1 MSKVTL
7 GSRKGSPPEGVLLK
21 ERFKRPAT
29 AAVLLLHGVGLIGL
43 TLPQTRQLFLMLTP
57 FHLLLVSFLL
67 FALDGNS
74 PLQVMGYLL
83 VAGGIGFGAEVVGI
97 QQGWLFGTYS
107 YGAVLG
113 PAAWGVPFL
122 IGLNWAMLAYLAT
135 GLLLPLRLPLT
146 QKVVLAALLLTGLD
160 ACMEPAAVGLG
171 FWHWPAGYV
180 PGQNYLGW
188 TLTGLPVCLSRFL
201 LLKDGASPVS
211 SALWWCQVVF
221 FFTLS
226 LWVFPSH

>member
-1 MSKVTL
+1 M
-7 GSRKGSPPEGVLLK
+7 LK

-29 AAVLLLHGVGLIGL
+29 VAVLLLHGVGLIGL
-43 TLPQTRQLFLMLTP
+43 TLPQTRDLFLILTP
-57 FHLLLVSFLL
+57 VHLLLVSFLL
-67 FALDGNS
+67 FSLDANS
-74 PLQVMGYLL
+74 PLRVIGYLL
-83 VAGGIGFGAEVVGI
+83 TAACIGFAAEVLGV

-107 YGAVLG
+107 YGSVLG
-113 PAAWGVPFL
+113 PGVWGVPFL

-135 GLLLPLRLPLT
+135 GLLLPLRVSVI
-146 QKVVLAALLLTGLD
+146 QKVILASLLLTGLD

-171 FWHWPAGYV
+171 FWHWPSGYV

-188 TLTGLPVCLSRFL
+188 ALTGIPVCLSRFL

-211 SALWWCQVVF
+211 PVLWWCQVIF